1 MLPSLSTAATGMTA
15 QQTQMDVIS
24 NNLANLGTN
33 GFKGSRANFE
43 DLMYQNLRQPGA
55 VSSADTSLP
64 SGMQVGTGVRPV
76 ATERLHT
83 QGNLQAT
90 ENSTDLAINGNGFF
104 QVQMPNG
111 DNAYT
116 RDGSFQKD
124 ANGQMV
130 TSNGYLIQP
139 SITIPENALS
149 ISVSKDGIVSVTT
162 PGNTASTQV
171 GQLQVATFVNPAGLQ
186 SIGENLYLETDSSG
200 TANENQ
206 PGQNGAGSLYQGY
219 VETSNVNVVQEMV
232 GMIQTQRA
240 YEMNSKVVKASDEM
254 LARIAQ
260 L

>member
-1 MLPSLSTAATGMTA
+1 
-15 QQTQMDVIS
+15 MDVIS

-162 PGNTASTQV
+162 PGNSASTQV

-186 SIGENLYLETDSSG
+186 SIGENLYLETDASG

>member
-162 PGNTASTQV
+162 PGNSASTQV

-186 SIGENLYLETDSSG
+186 SIGENLYLETDASG